1 MQCSL
6 TSYISTFLSYCVKYV
21 AMSIYPEEN
30 EMKHWISHRK
40 YILLTNSISRFISQ
54 FKYYSSISGS
64 IDIKA
69 NLYFPSSYCTES
81 DSENSGEDQMAIHSA
96 VLAQFSRWTC
106 TNCHFRVE
114 LVTTLELCSAVC
126 HWLFCPWH
134 GGEKFYWALKPK
146 LRANSKY
153 PHFASELWAW
163 KNDTKSR
170 LGRGLWAPDISLG
183 CPQCP
188 RRDLCRNQFSGLL
201 VSS

>member
-1 MQCSL
+1 MRCSFF
-6 TSYISTFLSYCVKYV
+6 ISSLHFFSTDWVKYV
-21 AMSIYPEEN
+21 AAMSIYPEEN

-69 NLYFPSSYCTES
+69 NLYFPSSYCRES
-81 DSENSGEDQMAIHSA
+81 DSENSEGDQMAKHSA

-114 LVTTLELCSAVC
+114 LVTTPELCSAVC

-134 GGEKFYWALKPK
+134 GWWWGKALLSPK
-146 LRANSKY
+146 SHIKLSANI
-153 PHFASELWAW
+153 PILQENELSV
-163 KNDTKSR
+163 KK
-170 LGRGLWAPDISLG
+170 LY
-183 CPQCP
+183 
-188 RRDLCRNQFSGLL
+188 
-201 VSS
+201 